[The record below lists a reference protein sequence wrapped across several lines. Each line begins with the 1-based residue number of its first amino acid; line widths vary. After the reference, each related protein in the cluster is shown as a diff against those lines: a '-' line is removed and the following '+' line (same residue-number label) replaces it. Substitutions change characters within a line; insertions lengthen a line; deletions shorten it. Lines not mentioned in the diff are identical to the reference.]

1 MDTRYF
7 LRWVIDMKDLEREED
22 YNSESNIVGTN
33 ETD

>member
-7 LRWVIDMKDLEREED
+7 LRWAIDMKDLEREED
-22 YNSESNIVGTN
+22 YNPESNIVGTN